1 MIIIRRKLKPS
12 QNIALDLRNLM
23 DIKIALNLFV
33 RSIEICL
40 TDKFSAISISVRLCR
55 LDLKHRLDISI
66 GTLFVC
72 MSPYAYYYGI
82 LSSRLNGDRPVV
94 ITAANACAT

>member
-1 MIIIRRKLKPS
+1 MVTIRRKLKPN

-55 LDLKHRLDISI
+55 LDLKHISI

-82 LSSRLNGDRPVV
+82 LSAVAD
-94 ITAANACAT
+94 